1 VLSVVG
7 SIPWLLPG
15 VAITAVVGWLV
26 RDPLAETL
34 AVSRLQAWLLVLAAG
49 IVLAATLTPVEGPVA
64 RVGSCDLTRLGL
76 APFRGLR
83 PVTEAGLNVALFVP
97 LGAVLGSLSA
107 GAPRGVLTFVAVA
120 APVAIEAIQSV
131 VVALGRGCQSADVVD
146 NLTGLVVG
154 LAGVTATRHLESAL
168 RRPAR

>member
-1 VLSVVG
+1 MLTLVG

-15 VAITAVVGWLV
+15 LAIAAIVGWLI
-26 RDPLAETL
+26 RDAVADWLR
-34 AVSRLQAWLLVLAAG
+34 VSRLQAWLLVVAAG
-49 IVLAATLTPVEGPVA
+49 LVLAATLTPVEGPLA
-64 RVGSCDLTRLGL
+64 RVGACDLSRLGL

-107 GAPRGVLTFVAVA
+107 VAPRGPLILGAVA
-120 APVAIEAIQSV
+120 APVAIEVIQSI

-146 NLTGLVVG
+146 NLTGLV
-154 LAGVTATRHLESAL
+154 AGFAAVTATRQVESAL
-168 RRPAR
+168 RRAGG